1 MINTS
6 QFIRVVDT
14 TLKKYE
20 ELGGARYSEAA
31 RNLLVMVAAHESKL
45 GTFLFQVG
53 GGPAL
58 GVYQHEPA
66 SICDLYKEFIS
77 KNRTLDFAVS
87 KFTPSRRSLTTD
99 DFYELVVT
107 DLRYATVLARAHFQR
122 YREPLPSEPYD
133 LAVYAKK
140 YWNTEAGKAS
150 INDYLTAYQR
160 AMAGVK

>member
-1 MINTS
+1 MLNIN
-6 QFIRVVDT
+6 QFIRVIDT
-14 TLKKYE
+14 TLKKYQ
-20 ELGGARYSEAA
+20 ELGGAKYTEDA

-45 GTFLFQVG
+45 GTYLYQLD

-58 GVYQHEPA
+58 GVYQHEPET
-66 SICDLYKEFIS
+66 IKDLYREFIS

-87 KFTPSRRSLTTD
+87 KFTPSRSSLSSD
-99 DFYELVVT
+99 NPFEIVAT

-122 YREPLPSEPYD
+122 FKEPIPSTPYD

-140 YWNTEAGKAS
+140 YWNTEAGAAS
-150 INDYLTAYQR
+150 VDDYLTAYKR